1 MSDIKLAF
9 GSLGGDVVLQG
20 MDLARDDGLE
30 TAIVISLFTDRRC
43 SADQLPDNETDQR
56 GFWGDAFAMLAGDQ
70 TGSLL
75 WLLAREKTINAVLA
89 RAKDYAADALK
100 WLLEDKVAAALEIE
114 TEYVRRGVLA
124 IAVRVIKPSGDALPF
139 RYEYAWLR
147 QAESQGLMA
156 TACAI

>member
-20 MDLARDDGLE
+20 LDLARDDGLE

-56 GFWGDAFAMLAGDQ
+56 GFWGDAFGTLAGDQ

-89 RAKDYAADALK
+89 RAKDYATDALS
-100 WLLEDKVAAALEIE
+100 WLIEDRVAAAVEIE
-114 TEYVRRGVLA
+114 TEYLRRGVLA
-124 IAVRVIKPSGDALPF
+124 IYGRVIKPNGDALPF

-147 QAESQGLMA
+147 QAESAGLQA
-156 TACAI
+156 AAGAV

>member
-20 MDLARDDGLE
+20 LDLARDDGLE
-30 TAIVISLFTDRRC
+30 TAVVISLFTDRRC

-56 GFWGDAFAMLAGDQ
+56 GFWGDAFATLAGDQ

-89 RAKDYAADALK
+89 RAKDYATDALK

-124 IAVRVIKPSGDALPF
+124 IAVRVIKPNGDALPF
-139 RYEYAWLR
+139 RYEYAWLQ
-147 QAESQGLMA
+147 QAESAGLQA
-156 TACAI
+156 TAAAV